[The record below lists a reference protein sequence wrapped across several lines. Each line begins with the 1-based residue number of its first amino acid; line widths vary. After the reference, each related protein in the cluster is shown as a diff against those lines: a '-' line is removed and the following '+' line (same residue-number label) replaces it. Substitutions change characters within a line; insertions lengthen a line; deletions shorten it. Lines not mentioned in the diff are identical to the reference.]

1 MSVVILDTGCA
12 NLNSVKSA
20 IARHGYEP
28 LVSRDPDVVLRAD
41 KLFLPGVGT
50 AQAAMDQLR
59 ERELIDLVKAC
70 TQPVLGIC
78 LGMQLLGRFSEENKG
93 VDLLGIIDHD
103 VPKMKDVGLPLPL
116 PHMGW
121 NQVYPKAGNRLFQ
134 GIDDGAY
141 FYFVHS
147 YAMPVNENT
156 IAQCQYGE
164 AFTAAVQKDNF
175 YGVQFHPERS
185 GRAGAQLLKNFLEM

>member
-1 MSVVILDTGCA
+1 MNVVILDTGCA

-28 LVSRDPDVVLRAD
+28 LVSRDPDVVLHAS

-50 AQAAMDQLR
+50 AQAAMDQIHQ
-59 ERELIDLVKAC
+59 RELVELIKAC
-70 TQPVLGIC
+70 TQPVLGLC
-78 LGMQLLGRFSEENKG
+78 LGMQLLGRRSEESNG
-93 VDLLGIIDHD
+93 VDLLGIIDED
-103 VPKMKDVGLPLPL
+103 VPKMTDHGLPL

-121 NQVYPKAGNRLFQ
+121 NRVYPKAGNRLFQ
-134 GIDDGAY
+134 GIEDGAY

-147 YAMPVNENT
+147 YAMPVNANT
-156 IAQCQYGE
+156 IAQCHYGE
-164 AFTAAVQKDNF
+164 PFTAAVQKDNF

-185 GRAGAQLLKNFLEM
+185 GAAGAQLLKNFLEM

>member
-1 MSVVILDTGCA
+1 MDVVILDTGCA
-12 NLNSVKSA
+12 NLSSVKWA
-20 IARHGYEP
+20 IQRLGYEP
-28 LVSRDPDVVLRAD
+28 QVSRDADIVLHAD

-59 ERELIDLVKAC
+59 ERALIDLIKAC

-78 LGMQLLGRFSEENKG
+78 LGMQLLGARSEENQG
-93 VDLLGIIDHD
+93 VETLGIIDQA
-103 VPKMKDVGLPLPL
+103 VPKMTDFGLPL

-121 NQVYPKAGNRLFQ
+121 NRIYPKAGNRLFS
-134 GIDDGAY
+134 GIEDGAY

-147 YAMPVNENT
+147 YAMPVNAYT
-156 IAQCQYGE
+156 IAQCSYGE
-164 AFTAAVQKDNF
+164 PFSAAVQKDNF

-185 GRAGAQLLKNFLEM
+185 GAAGAQLLKNFLEM

>member
-1 MSVVILDTGCA
+1 MNVVILDTGCA
-12 NLNSVKSA
+12 NLHSVTSA
-20 IARHGYEP
+20 VARHGYYP
-28 LVSRDPDVVLRAD
+28 VVSRDPEIVLHAD

-59 ERELIDLVKAC
+59 ERELIELVKAC

-78 LGMQLLGRFSEENKG
+78 LGMQLLGRFSEESNG
-93 VDLLGIIDHD
+93 VDLLGVIDQD
-103 VPKMKDVGLPLPL
+103 VVKMRDAGLPL

-121 NQVYPKAGNRLFQ
+121 NRVYAKAGHRLFQ

-147 YAMPVNENT
+147 YAMPVSADT
-156 IAQCQYGE
+156 IARCDYGD
-164 AFTAAVQKDNF
+164 AFSAAVQHDNF

>member
-1 MSVVILDTGCA
+1 MNVVVLDTGCA
-12 NLNSVKSA
+12 NLHSVKSA

-28 LVSRDPDVVLRAD
+28 IVSREPEVVLRAD

-50 AQAAMDQLR
+50 AQAAMDKLR
-59 ERELIDLVKAC
+59 ERDLIELIKAC

-78 LGMQLLGRFSEENKG
+78 LGMQLLGRHSEETHG
-93 VDLLGIIDHD
+93 VDLLGIIDQD
-103 VPKMKDVGLPLPL
+103 VPKMTDFGLPL

-121 NQVYPKAGNRLFQ
+121 NRVYPKAGDRLFS
-134 GIDDGAY
+134 GIEDGAY

-147 YAMPVNENT
+147 YAMPVNEYT
-156 IAQCQYGE
+156 IAQCHYGE
-164 AFTAAVQKDNF
+164 AFTAAVRKDNF

-185 GRAGAQLLKNFLEM
+185 GAAGAQLLKNFLEM

>member
-1 MSVVILDTGCA
+1 MNVVILDTGCA

-28 LVSRDPDVVLRAD
+28 KVSRDPDVVLLAD

-50 AQAAMDQLR
+50 AQAAMDQVR
-59 ERELIDLVKAC
+59 ERELFDLIKAC

-78 LGMQLLGRFSEENKG
+78 LGMQLLGRRSEESNG
-93 VDLLGIIDHD
+93 VDLLGIIDED
-103 VPKMKDVGLPLPL
+103 VPKMTDFGLPL

-121 NQVYPKAGNRLFQ
+121 NRVYPQAGNRLFQ
-134 GIDDGAY
+134 GIEDGAY

-147 YAMPVNENT
+147 YAMPVNPWT
-156 IAQCQYGE
+156 IAQCNYGE
-164 AFTAAVQKDNF
+164 PFTAAVQKITSTACSST
-175 YGVQFHPERS
+175 RS
-185 GRAGAQLLKNFLEM
+185 VLVPLALIC